1 MRWKKMLT
9 SGALTSIQGSD
20 EQVAI
25 WDRILKTDDNIIVD
39 AVAGSGKSTT
49 AFEAARRLNPV
60 AEIDWVTRGKRK
72 LGYLVF
78 GRANRNEMM
87 ERCGDSMEAL
97 TFHSLGLRALRRL
110 YPGLEVDK
118 SGNVVW
124 GVIDELTQRHAG
136 ADDWKL
142 KGAVKKLVGLCK
154 QYDATLT
161 AEIAAV
167 LDLHDIDAPDDAAAI
182 ELAQKV
188 LAYQRH
194 NHNLKSVTFDDMC
207 WLPKAWDLPIEPYEL
222 VFVDEAQDLNNVQR
236 WIAVRAARRHVVIGD
251 VNQAIYAFRGS
262 NGDSMRLLAKDLS
275 YLRMYGL
282 ADPRCTVEMQL
293 TRTRR
298 CPFSHVE
305 LAQKLVPHI
314 RALDDA
320 PYGSVE
326 TVAEL
331 GAAQRALP
339 GDLVLSR
346 TNAPLIDCA
355 WSILKRNV
363 PAKVLGTD
371 IGDGVVRLID
381 ACRECATVAGLLHE
395 AQELTDAKVNEM
407 RRSHPE
413 RNRNRIAAAE
423 ERLECLIALS
433 RDCATPDDVRDKCMR
448 LFTDAN
454 DRGSVM
460 LGTIHRTKGMEAGRV
475 WLLEAGESIPHPMA
489 RGVVQLQQERNLL
502 YIALTRAKYGLS
514 GQGELKFCGGMPAW
528 LS

>member
-1 MRWKKMLT
+1 MRWKKVLT
-9 SGALTSIQGSD
+9 SGVMAPIRGSE

-60 AEIDWVTRGKRK
+60 ANIEYTTRGRLK

-97 TFHSLGLRALRRL
+97 TFHALGLRALRKL
-110 YPGLEVDK
+110 YPMLEVEK
-118 SGNVVW
+118 SGSKTW
-124 GVIDELTQRHAG
+124 ETIDRVTTT
-136 ADDWKL
+136 DDWKL
-142 KGAVKKLVGLCK
+142 KGAAKRLVGLCK
-154 QYDATLT
+154 QYDARMGH
-161 AEIAAV
+161 EIEKV
-167 LDLHDIDAPDDAAAI
+167 LDLHDIDSPDDVAVVQ
-182 ELAQKV
+182 LAQNV
-188 LAYQRH
+188 LELQRNDH
-194 NHNLKSVTFDDMC
+194 DLKTVTFDDMC
-207 WLPKAWDLPIEPYEL
+207 WLPKVWNLPIEPYEL

-236 WIAVRAARRHVVIGD
+236 WIAVHSAQRHVVIGD
-251 VNQAIYAFRGS
+251 VNQAIYAFRGAS
-262 NGDSMRLLAKDLS
+262 GAPMDELSSDIDYRARHEMR
-275 YLRMYGL
+275 GL
-282 ADPRCTVEMQL
+282 GAVTNLPL
-293 TRTRR
+293 TCTRR
-298 CPFSHVE
+298 CPLSHVE

-326 TVAEL
+326 VVDET
-331 GAAQRALP
+331 GAGRLAYP

-381 ACRECATVAGLLHE
+381 SCVEMPTVARLLQE
-395 AQELTDAKVNEM
+395 AQAITDRKINEM
-407 RRSHPE
+407 RRANPE

-423 ERLECLIALS
+423 DRFECLVALS
-433 RDCATPDDVRDKCMR
+433 QGCSTPDDVRNKVAR
-448 LFTDAN
+448 LFTDNKDSGA
-454 DRGSVM
+454 VM

-475 WLLEAGESIPHPMA
+475 WLLGAGDTIPHPMA
-489 RGVVQLQQERNLL
+489 RGAVQLQQERNLL
-502 YIALTRAKYGLS
+502 YIALTRSKYGLN
-514 GQGELKFCGGMPAW
+514 GNGELKFCGGMPQW